1 MVKVVLLLLV
11 SILFSA
17 PTIQKMRGRKIRS
30 LFLPRLLELSQNS
43 DDWWLINDCCRC
55 TKASSQPVSSS
66 SSSFSWMYE
75 LLLSLD
81 EQQADDPDDEWCNEW
96 PTSSNIIYVWSHLM
110 MLFSC
115 FFTFPIYFRTL
126 QSCYAHLFPLC
137 ILLHYCTILHFSATY
152 AVIMHRN

>member
-115 FFTFPIYFRTL
+115 FFYIPHLLQNTAKLLRSSFSTL
-126 QSCYAHLFPLC
+126 YITA
-137 ILLHYCTILHFSATY
+137 LLHHSSLQCNLCCDNAS
-152 AVIMHRN
+152 